1 VTGLW
6 PLLALIMLPLALLW
20 ALQLAAMVVALS
32 CCQLLSRQLVLVCL
46 SISDQITMH
55 CFDAVAIALGKSVG
69 REL

>member
-32 CCQLLSRQLVLVCL
+32 CCQLLSRQLVLVC
-46 SISDQITMH
+46 
-55 CFDAVAIALGKSVG
+55 
-69 REL
+69 